1 MLLSQ
6 SFKWYLLKQPIKGNF
21 NNKIIKSC
29 LSIFILITFVKNVN
43 IKIFTNVFSQA
54 TISKWVK
61 GELSPKVKSVE
72 PLAKALGITVGDLIG
87 DFGNNIKL
95 SDDDKRL
102 LSLSPKQKKLLL
114 SLLDTLIENGL
125 PSKFLNSKPFQ
136 NPLIPSFLPELKQG
150 KKGTIEVNP
159 ELIF

>member
-1 MLLSQ
+1 MNYFS
-6 SFKWYLLKQPIKGNF
+6 KKLKQLMIS
-21 NNKIIKSC
+21 KS
-29 LSIFILITFVKNVN
+29 LNQKDLATMAHV
-43 IKIFTNVFSQA
+43 SQA

-102 LSLSPKQKKLLL
+102 LALSPKQKKLLL

-125 PSKFLNSKPFQ
+125 PSKF
-136 NPLIPSFLPELKQG
+136 
-150 KKGTIEVNP
+150 
-159 ELIF
+159 